1 MIRGW
6 KEMADGFA
14 LFAAYKVMTITLDI
28 VTEPVAWSSPTAFI
42 AGASAVAALLFVD
55 YYIME
60 TTDA

>member
-1 MIRGW
+1 
-6 KEMADGFA
+6 MADGFA
-14 LFAAYKVMTITLDI
+14 LFAAYKIMTIALDI
-28 VTEPVAWSSPTAFI
+28 VTEPATWSSPTAFV